1 VTTLDTAGDQRGT
14 ADGPRNARRD
24 APARQGGGRPPTSR
38 PSTNDR
44 PRRKQRADGTTLLC
58 VYSGVL
64 FILPSHLVVAAIPLA
79 LAPSMLIGMGLG
91 VLWFCAQMVNTLN
104 MAKGRSLVR
113 TSLFLFALGQ
123 LATYGYATFGYLP
136 SDELNATDRS
146 VITILAVVV
155 VGIMACDSLRGLNRI
170 DKLLRMLVYGCTFC
184 AVIGLIQ
191 FFIGIDPTHYMVLP
205 GLREVGDVETL
216 LERSIFRR
224 PSGTA
229 GHPIEFGVVCAIA
242 APLAAHYAFRARD
255 SGRRMW
261 PWWLCLVA
269 VAIGAMVSLSRSAI
283 LGLVAAALVLLPT
296 WPAKRQLQSIIATIL
311 FTGVMRL
318 FVPGLIGT
326 LFSLFNNLS
335 GDPSIQ
341 HRTEDYARADIQ
353 IAIHPW
359 LGRGFGTY
367 LPDKY
372 GPLDNQYLG
381 TLVETGI
388 LGLAAL
394 VFVLIAGAYA
404 AVQVRRAT
412 QDPVLRDLAQALLAS
427 LSVIMVADATYDAF
441 GFIMA
446 TGICF
451 MLVGICGALWRT
463 IKADPNQFMPITGR
477 MSTRKKAKPT
487 ASGVGSGAGSRGP
500 GPRGK
505 T

>member
-1 VTTLDTAGDQRGT
+1 MTAVDTGGRRGTTGSGRQSSSARARDTAVAT
-14 ADGPRNARRD
+14 ADTQFLR
-24 APARQGGGRPPTSR
+24 
-38 PSTNDR
+38 R
-44 PRRKQRADGTTLLC
+44 PRQRADGTTLLC

-91 VLWFCAQMVNTLN
+91 LLWLCAHLVDTVG

-113 TSLFLFALGQ
+113 TALYLFCVSQ
-123 LATYGYATFGYLP
+123 LATYGFATYGYLP

-146 VITILAVVV
+146 VLTILGAAV
-155 VGIMACDSLRGLNRI
+155 VGIFAIDSLRGLHRI
-170 DKLLRMLVYGCTFC
+170 DKLLRVILYGCAFSA
-184 AVIGLIQ
+184 AVGLVQ
-191 FFIGIDPTHYMVLP
+191 FFIGIDPTHYMVVP
-205 GLREVGDVETL
+205 GLREVGNVETL

-229 GHPIEFGVVCAIA
+229 GHPIEFGVVCAVA
-242 APLAAHYAFRARD
+242 APLAAHYAFRAKEN
-255 SGRRMW
+255 GRRVW
-261 PWWLCLVA
+261 PWWLCLLTVA
-269 VAIGAMVSLSRSAI
+269 VGAMVSLSRSAI
-283 LGLVAAALVLLPT
+283 LGLFAAGLVLLPT
-296 WPAKRQLQSIIATIL
+296 WPGKRQLHTIIAAAL
-311 FTGVMRL
+311 FTVVMRL

-341 HRTEDYARADIQ
+341 HRQEDYARAQIQ
-353 IAIHPW
+353 IVQHPW

-367 LPDKY
+367 LPQKY

-388 LGLAAL
+388 FGLGAL
-394 VFVLIAGAYA
+394 ILVLISGAYA
-404 AVQVRRAT
+404 AVQIRRIAK
-412 QDPVLRDLAQALLAS
+412 DPVIRDLSQTLLAS

-446 TGICF
+446 TGMCF

-463 IKADPNQFMPITGR
+463 VRDNPNQFMPITGR
-477 MSTRKKAKPT
+477 ISARARKQRA
-487 ASGVGSGAGSRGP
+487 AAALSAAR
-500 GPRGK
+500 PRR
-505 T
+505 TSP